1 MCPRRHWLYSRLTFC
16 IPTSLS
22 QLIKI
27 AEFLI
32 KTERKICINTQNILF
47 DGVIYCLRS
56 IYTRKYIFL
65 YPETGPRNRP
75 KFLKKVLRRG
85 KLLIKNK
92 HFAWII
98 KQLLN
103 MAFWRTSIGRK
114 VFSLLIYMPW
124 QYQICIAKC
133 LYSYRNDLPQN
144 LGETTAHRECTTST
158 PLLELYNNS
167 KWMHSTGHSQLA
179 N

>member
-32 KTERKICINTQNILF
+32 KTERKICKNTQNILF

-114 VFSLLIYMPW
+114 VFSLLI
-124 QYQICIAKC
+124 C
-133 LYSYRNDLPQN
+133 LDSIKFVL
-144 LGETTAHRECTTST
+144 LSVFTLIETTCPKIWAKLPHTVNAQLPHLCLSSIITQNECILRVTVS
-158 PLLELYNNS
+158 
-167 KWMHSTGHSQLA
+167 
-179 N
+179 

>member
-1 MCPRRHWLYSRLTFC
+1 MCPRRHWLYSRLTIC

-32 KTERKICINTQNILF
+32 KTERKICKNTQNILF

-103 MAFWRTSIGRK
+103 MAFWRTSIGSK
-114 VFSLLIYMPW
+114 VFFLLI
-124 QYQICIAKC
+124 C
-133 LYSYRNDLPQN
+133 LEGTKFVLLSVFTLI
-144 LGETTAHRECTTST
+144 ETTCPKIWAK
-158 PLLELYNNS
+158 LLHTKHNFHTFT
-167 KWMHSTGHSQLA
+167 WA
-179 N
+179 P

>member
-1 MCPRRHWLYSRLTFC
+1 MCPRRHWLYSRLTIC

-32 KTERKICINTQNILF
+32 KTERKICKNTQNILF
-47 DGVIYCLRS
+47 DGCYLLFEE
-56 IYTRKYIFL
+56 YL
-65 YPETGPRNRP
+65 YKKIHLFISWNRAARNRP

-103 MAFWRTSIGRK
+103 MAFWRTSIGST
-114 VFSLLIYMPW
+114 VFSLLI
-124 QYQICIAKC
+124 C
-133 LYSYRNDLPQN
+133 LEDTKFVLLSVFTLI
-144 LGETTAHRECTTST
+144 ETTCPKIWAK
-158 PLLELYNNS
+158 LLHTKHNFHTFT
-167 KWMHSTGHSQLA
+167 WA
-179 N
+179 P